1 MLDDDLAG
9 FKSVNR
15 DTAALPG
22 GRQLADCRLDNKE
35 ALLSGW
41 TKKENYIVD

>member
-22 GRQLADCRLDNKE
+22 GRQLADCRLDSKE

-41 TKKENYIVD
+41 TKK